1 MQLRPYQRESL
12 DALYSYWR
20 GGGGNGLIVLPTG
33 AGKSL
38 VAATLV
44 RELLRDY
51 PDLRIGIVT
60 HVRELIAQNH
70 KELMSIWPQAPAGI
84 YSAGIGRRDM
94 HARILFCGIQSV
106 WDKVDRL
113 GGFDVLIVDEA
124 HLLPRSGDT
133 MYRKFIER
141 LLDKTPD
148 MRTVGLTATPYRLD
162 SGRLDKGK
170 DALFDRIVYDA
181 NVGDLIK
188 DEYLSPLLS
197 KGMATT
203 LNTTGVAKRGGDFV
217 PGALEAAVN
226 TDAITQAAV
235 AEMVQLGQDRRA
247 WLAFCCGVKHA
258 IAVRDAVRGHGITC
272 ETLSGETPK
281 GERDRIVRD
290 FSAGRIRCLTS
301 VMVLS
306 IGFNVPHVD
315 LIGLLRPTQSAGLFV
330 QQVGRALRRA
340 PGKTDALILDFAGNT
355 RRHGPIDAIT
365 SPDRSN
371 KEMESVVLA
380 KECPECQ
387 TLVALA
393 TRQCPSCGYEWPVI
407 SDKPRHDASADDKTP
422 ILSTGGAPPAWLRVD
437 GVTFHRHVKYG
448 TPDARPTMRVEYRC
462 GFTVYRE
469 FLCFEHSGYAR
480 SKAEKWWRASH
491 AKYPIPDTVDEAV
504 MRAEHGEITCPA
516 EIMVRL
522 EGKFFAV
529 VGRRG
534 FARHEAA
541 A

>member
-60 HVRELIAQNH
+60 HVKELISQNY
-70 KELMSIWPQAPAGI
+70 KELMCIWPQAPAGI
-84 YSAGIGRRDM
+84 YSAGIGRRDT
-94 HARILFCGIQSV
+94 HARILLCGIQSV
-106 WDKVDRL
+106 WNKVNQL

-124 HLLPRSGDT
+124 HLLPQDSDT

-148 MRTVGLTATPYRLD
+148 MRIVGMTATPYRLS

-188 DEYLSPLLS
+188 DQYLSPLIS

-226 TDAITQAAV
+226 KDAITQAAV
-235 AEMVQLGQDRRA
+235 AEMVQFGQERRA

-258 IAVRDAVRGHGITC
+258 EAVRDAVRGHGISC
-272 ETLSGETPK
+272 ETLSGETPH

-315 LIGLLRPTQSAGLFV
+315 LIALLRPTQSAGLFV
-330 QQVGRALRRA
+330 QQVGRALRLA
-340 PGKTDALILDFAGNT
+340 PGKKDALILDFARNT
-355 RRHGPIDAIT
+355 LRHGPIDAIT
-365 SPDRSN
+365 SPDRSG
-371 KEMESVVLA
+371 KEMESTVLA
-380 KECPECQ
+380 KTCPECQ

-393 TRQCPSCGYEWPVI
+393 ARQCPTCGHKWLFSEQP
-407 SDKPRHDASADDKTP
+407 KHEASADDKTP
-422 ILSTGGAPPAWLRVD
+422 ILSTGVPAPAWLEVD

-448 TPDARPTMRVEYRC
+448 SLDGLPTMRVEYRT
-462 GFTVYRE
+462 GISVYRE
-469 FLCFEHSGYAR
+469 FICFEHSGYAR
-480 SKAEKWWRASH
+480 SKAERWWQASH
-491 AKYPIPDTVDEAV
+491 GAYPIPDTVDEAV
-504 MRAEHGEITCPA
+504 MRAMEGEIACPA

-529 VGRRG
+529 VGRR
-534 FARHEAA
+534 FQSSMEKVA
-541 A
+541 